1 MKKIE
6 FNTGWYFS
14 SQDVGENRTLAH
26 GRAVILPHT
35 WNAEDGTNGGNDYH
49 RGRCWYV
56 KKFPRPALE
65 DGDEV
70 WLEFEGAAMT
80 AVVFFNGTELARHEG
95 GYSTFRVELTA
106 YLEEENLLAVSV
118 DNSVND
124 RVYPQK
130 ADFTFY
136 GGLYRDVN
144 LLIVPKVHFA
154 LDRMG
159 GPALKITPVV
169 SENLSSAAVTVEAWV
184 SGPAEKVIFAMD
196 GQEREAAVIDG
207 KAQVLFELTQPHLW
221 DGLNDPYLY
230 TAQARI
236 PGGDQA
242 EVRFGCR
249 RFQIDPEQGFLLNNR
264 PYRLIGAAR
273 HQDRERLG
281 NAISRVE
288 HEEDVAILLEM
299 GATSVRLAHY
309 QHSQYFYDLCDKHG
323 LIAWA
328 EIPCITEHL
337 STARDNAL
345 SQMEELVTQCYNHP
359 SIVCW
364 GLSNEIT
371 VTGGVTAEL
380 TETHR
385 QLNDLCHR
393 LDATRPTV
401 MAHAFMLNP
410 DDPLVALPDVSSYN
424 LYYGWYL
431 GDLEQNDQFF
441 DDFHQRHPDMPMG
454 LSEYGADANPAYQS
468 ACPEKGDWTEG
479 YQALYHEH
487 MLKLWA
493 ERPYIWCMY
502 CWNGFDFAADG
513 RDEGGKPGQ
522 NQKGL
527 VTFDRTTKKDAFYI
541 YKAYL
546 SKEPFVHLCGRRYK
560 NRAEEQTEIKVYSN
574 QPQVVLLVD
583 GKEFAAQERDKIF
596 KFTVPIQGEH
606 TIEARAGECSD
617 AMIIRKVDK
626 PDPAYVK
633 EGGDVVNWFDKPE
646 ELVREGYYSIL
657 DSMAELKKSPAAA
670 AVLAKIMERAS
681 ASYGD
686 VAKNVQLPEA
696 VQRQMDQMPLQKL
709 LAQAGKAVGPEMV
722 RQLNAALNQIPR
734 VVSEEQ
740 R

>member
-6 FNTGWYFS
+6 FNTGWHFS
-14 SQDVGENRTLAH
+14 RQEIDENRILAD
-26 GRAVILPHT
+26 GQAVTLPHT
-35 WNAEDGTNGGNDYH
+35 WNAKDGTDGGNDYY
-49 RGRCWYV
+49 RGRCWYA
-56 KKFPRPALE
+56 KKFRSPQTA
-65 DGDEV
+65 DGEQI

-80 AVVFFNGTELARHEG
+80 AVVYLNSKELIRHEG
-95 GYSTFRVELTA
+95 GYSTFRVELTP
-106 YLEEENLLAVSV
+106 YLKEENLLFVSV
-118 DNSVND
+118 DNSANGT
-124 RVYPQK
+124 VYPQK

-144 LLIVPKVHFA
+144 LLIVPQVHFA

-159 GPALKITPVV
+159 GPPLKVTSVV
-169 SENLSSAAVTVEAWV
+169 SEDLSTAAVTVEAWV
-184 SGPAEKVIFAMD
+184 SGPAETVVFTVD
-196 GQEREAAVIDG
+196 GQEQETSVTEGRAQAV
-207 KAQVLFELTQPHLW
+207 FELARPHLW
-221 DGLNDPYLY
+221 DGLDDPYLY
-230 TAQARI
+230 IAQARI
-236 PGGDQA
+236 PGGDIA
-242 EVRFGCR
+242 EVPFGCR
-249 RFQIDPEQGFLLNNR
+249 RFAIAPEQGFLLNGR

-273 HQDRERLG
+273 HHDRERLG
-281 NAISRVE
+281 NAITRAE
-288 HEEDVAILLEM
+288 HEEDMAILLEM

-309 QHSQYFYDLCDKHG
+309 QHAQYFYDLCDRYG

-337 STARDNAL
+337 LDARSNAL

-359 SIVCW
+359 SIICW

-371 VTGGVTAEL
+371 VSGGVTEEL
-380 TETHR
+380 VETHR
-385 QLNDLCHR
+385 QLNELCHR
-393 LDATRPTV
+393 LDSTRPTT
-401 MAHAFMLNP
+401 MAHAFMLSP
-410 DDPLVALPDVSSYN
+410 DDPLVALPDASSYN

-431 GDLEQNDQFF
+431 GELEQNEQFF
-441 DDFHQRHPDMPMG
+441 DGFHQKHPGMPMG
-454 LSEYGADANPAYQS
+454 LSEYGADANPSYQS
-468 ACPEKGDWTEG
+468 AHPEKGDWTEG

-527 VTFDRTTKKDAFYI
+527 VTFDRRLKKDAFYI

-546 SKEPFVHLCGRRYK
+546 SRESFVHLCGKRYE
-560 NRAEEQTEIKVYSN
+560 NRVEGETEIKVYSN
-574 QPQVVLLVD
+574 QRRVALLVD
-583 GKEFAAQERDKIF
+583 GEEFAAQEGDKIF
-596 KFTVPIQGEH
+596 RFTVPLQGEH
-606 TIEARAGECSD
+606 IIEARAGECRD
-617 AMIIRKVDK
+617 AMTIRRVEK

-646 ELVREGYYSIL
+646 ELAREGHYSIL
-657 DSMAELKKSPAAA
+657 DSMAELKKSPAAGG
-670 AVLAKIMERAS
+670 VLAKIMERAS

-734 VVSEEQ
+734 V
-740 R
+740 